1 VAAVP
6 KRVRTI
12 NDAANAIRGRR
23 LELGLSQSELA
34 RRAGVSRKWVNEF
47 EAGKPAAELYLVLRV
62 LAAVGLRLALDATP
76 EPDHGAGLDLDALL
90 EEHAE
95 R

>member
-1 VAAVP
+1 ML

-12 NDAANAIRGRR
+12 KDAANAVRGRR
-23 LELGLSQSELA
+23 LELRMSQNELA

-47 EAGKPAAELYLVLRV
+47 EAGKPAAELHLVIRV
-62 LAAVGLRLALDATP
+62 LDAIGFRLALDDRP
-76 EPDHGAGLDLDALL
+76 DPDHGDGIDLDALL
-90 EEHAE
+90 EEHAAPW

>member
-1 VAAVP
+1 MP

-23 LELGLSQSELA
+23 LEFGLSQSELA

-47 EAGKPAAELYLVLRV
+47 EAGKPAAELHLVMRV
-62 LAAVGLRLALDATP
+62 LDAVGLRLALDATP
-76 EPDHGAGLDLDALL
+76 DPDNGPGLDLDALL

>member
-1 VAAVP
+1 VS

-12 NDAANAIRGRR
+12 KDAANAIRGRR

-34 RRAGVSRKWVNEF
+34 RRAEVSRKWVNEF
-47 EAGKPAAELYLVLRV
+47 EAGKPSAELHLVMRV
-62 LAAVGLRLALDATP
+62 MDAVGLRLVVDSDPDADPGT
-76 EPDHGAGLDLDALL
+76 GIDLDALL
-90 EEHAE
+90 VEHAE

>member
-1 VAAVP
+1 MSKVI
-6 KRVRTI
+6 RTI
-12 NDAANAIRGRR
+12 SDTANAVRGRR

-47 EAGKPAAELYLVLRV
+47 ESGKPSAELHLVMRV
-62 LAAVGLRLALDATP
+62 LDAVGLRLAIEPVADADP
-76 EPDHGAGLDLDALL
+76 AAGIDLDALL
-90 EEHAE
+90 EEHTK

>member
-1 VAAVP
+1 MYKV
-6 KRVRTI
+6 VRTI

-23 LELGLSQSELA
+23 VEFGLSQSELA

-47 EAGKPAAELYLVLRV
+47 EAGKPSAELHLVMRV
-62 LAAVGLRLALDATP
+62 LDAVGLRLAIESTPDADP
-76 EPDHGAGLDLDALL
+76 VAGIDLDALL

-95 R
+95 E